1 MSFYVRSSSS
11 FRPSGSQQQCNS
23 GSQQQ
28 YNSGSE
34 QSDQIM
40 NILNAILEKQRTLEQ
55 SFQRMLNSSVQLTPR
70 LQQTTPNFTY
80 EMFTDYLIT
89 RLAPQLEERARSLA
103 PVLLEL
109 RYFYSIIITPIN
121 DRIRLTYTL
130 DLFVRWLKTTMG
142 FLASSISVS

>member
-11 FRPSGSQQQCNS
+11 FRPSGSQQQYNSGSQQQYNSGSQQQYNS

-80 EMFTDYLIT
+80 EMFTDYLTT
-89 RLAPQLEERARSLA
+89 RLAPQLEERARSA

-109 RYFYSIIITPIN
+109 RYLLSIVITHII
-121 DRIRLTYTL
+121 D
-130 DLFVRWLKTTMG
+130 
-142 FLASSISVS
+142 

>member
-11 FRPSGSQQQCNS
+11 FRPSGSQQQCNSGSQQQYNSGSHQQYNS

-80 EMFTDYLIT
+80 EVFTDYLIT
-89 RLAPQLEERARSLA
+89 RLAPQLEERARSA

-109 RYFYSIIITPIN
+109 RY
-121 DRIRLTYTL
+121 L
-130 DLFVRWLKTTMG
+130 
-142 FLASSISVS
+142 

>member
-11 FRPSGSQQQCNS
+11 FRPSGSQQQYNS
-23 GSQQQ
+23 GSQQQYNSGVQQ

-55 SFQRMLNSSVQLTPR
+55 SFQRMLNSSVQLIPR

-89 RLAPQLEERARSLA
+89 RLAPQLEERARSA

-109 RYFYSIIITPIN
+109 RYLLSIVI
-121 DRIRLTYTL
+121 Y
-130 DLFVRWLKTTMG
+130 
-142 FLASSISVS
+142 